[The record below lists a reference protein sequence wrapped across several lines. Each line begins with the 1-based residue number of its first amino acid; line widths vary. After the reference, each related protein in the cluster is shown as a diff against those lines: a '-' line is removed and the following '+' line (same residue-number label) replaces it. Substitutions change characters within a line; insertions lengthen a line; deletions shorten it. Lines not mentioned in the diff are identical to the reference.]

1 MTLSEKINADIKT
14 AMLAKNKEKLEALR
28 AIKSAIL
35 LAKTEKKEQAE
46 LSPEAEIKLLQKLI
60 KQRKESAEIY
70 KAQNREDL
78 YSQELFQS
86 SVIEEYLPQQL
97 SLEEIDD
104 IIREIIEQAGAMSIK
119 DMGKVMSLASAKL
132 AGKTDN
138 KTIAEIIKKYL
149 SS

>member
-97 SLEEIDD
+97 SPEEIDD